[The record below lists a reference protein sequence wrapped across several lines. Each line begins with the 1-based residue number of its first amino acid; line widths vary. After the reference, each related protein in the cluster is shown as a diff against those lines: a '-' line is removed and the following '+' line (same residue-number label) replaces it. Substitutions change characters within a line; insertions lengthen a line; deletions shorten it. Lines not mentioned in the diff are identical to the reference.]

1 MEDARYQA
9 IEHNVRSVVMP
20 KLACMEAMRD
30 EKLSVYEAAD
40 GERGASGRP
49 MSLGHQFIVKTW
61 INRMEARLSLVED
74 WLP

>member
-1 MEDARYQA
+1 MEDARFEA
-9 IEHNVRSVVMP
+9 IKRDVRSVMMP

-30 EKLSVYEAAD
+30 EKLSDYEAAE

-49 MSLGHQFIVKTW
+49 MSLGHQFIVKSW
-61 INRMEARLSLVED
+61 INRMEARLALVEE